1 MASASKTM
9 KRVMKIANGLHIAL
23 YHLSGGKLAN
33 EIANMPILLI
43 TTIGRKSGKPHTN
56 PIVYLKDGQD
66 YLVAASVGGMDWQ
79 PGWYFNLKNRPQA
92 TIKVGDKTFGVKATI
107 TAGEERTR
115 LYEKF
120 KTTSSN
126 FVKYEKATSRV
137 IPVIRLTPIAVPQK
151 GTRYGGTT

>member
-9 KRVMKIANGLHIAL
+9 KRAMRIANGLHIAL
-23 YHLSGGKLAN
+23 YRISGGKLASK
-33 EIANMPILLI
+33 ISNMPILLI

-66 YLVAASVGGMDWQ
+66 YLVVASVGGMDWH
-79 PGWYFNLKNRPQA
+79 PGWYFNLKNWPQA
-92 TIKVGDKTFGVKATI
+92 TIKVGDQTFDVKATI

-120 KTTSSN
+120 KAASSN
-126 FVKYEKATSRV
+126 FAKYEKATSRV
-137 IPVIRLTPIAVPQK
+137 IPVIRLTPAHIQQKGK
-151 GTRYGGTT
+151 GTRS

>member
-9 KRVMKIANGLHIAL
+9 KRVMNIANGLHVAL
-23 YHLSGGKLAN
+23 YRISGGKLAH

-66 YLVAASVGGMDWQ
+66 YLVAASVGGMDWH

-92 TIKVGDKTFGVKATI
+92 TIKVGDKTFDVKATI

-115 LYEKF
+115 LYEIF
-120 KTTSSN
+120 KAASSN

-137 IPVIRLTPIAVPQK
+137 IPVIRLTPTPIQ
-151 GTRYGGTT
+151 